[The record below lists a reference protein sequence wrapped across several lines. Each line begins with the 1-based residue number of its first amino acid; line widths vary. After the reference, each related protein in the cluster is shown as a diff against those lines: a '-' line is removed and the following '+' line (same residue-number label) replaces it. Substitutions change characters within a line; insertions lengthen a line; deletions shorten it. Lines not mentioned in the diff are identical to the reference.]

1 MTDLVRIEHDPTP
14 GNSQERLF
22 CSIPFKWLEVNAN
35 GLSYPCCSAWV
46 PYSIGS
52 ALSQPIK
59 DLWNGP
65 RAREIRRSIL
75 DGSFRYCTGS
85 CPWLQTRSGPVQK
98 VSDVTNPLYREII
111 AKNIEVMPQG
121 PRIVNCAFD
130 RSCNLACPSCRTER
144 IVEKRRKAEIL
155 GMQVQ
160 LTNEA
165 FGDLEALYITGSG
178 DAFGSPYFRAWLR
191 RMTADSLPR
200 LKLIHLHTNA
210 QLWTP
215 RIWEKI
221 SPEVRR
227 LIKSAEISIDAARPE
242 TYAINRK
249 GGKWER
255 LLRNLSFIAGLRRE
269 GPLEY
274 LKIHMVVQA
283 NNYLEMPDFV
293 DLGKRFNVDTVY
305 FSRMTNWGTFNPE
318 QFRERTVH
326 DPAHPE
332 HDSFLR
338 VINSEPL
345 YDPVVMTGN
354 LSEFQDAA
362 RTRPRERYREIEN
375 VIE

>member
-1 MTDLVRIEHDPTP
+1 
-14 GNSQERLF
+14 
-22 CSIPFKWLEVNAN
+22 
-35 GLSYPCCSAWV
+35 
-46 PYSIGS
+46 
-52 ALSQPIK
+52 
-59 DLWNGP
+59 
-65 RAREIRRSIL
+65 
-75 DGSFRYCTGS
+75 
-85 CPWLQTRSGPVQK
+85 
-98 VSDVTNPLYREII
+98 
-111 AKNIEVMPQG
+111 
-121 PRIVNCAFD
+121 
-130 RSCNLACPSCRTER
+130 
-144 IVEKRRKAEIL
+144 
-155 GMQVQ
+155 MQVQ

-165 FGDLEALYITGSG
+165 FGDLEALYISGSG

-215 RIWEKI
+215 RIWDKI
-221 SPEVRR
+221 SPDVRR

-242 TYAINRK
+242 TYAMNRK

-283 NNYLEMPDFV
+283 NNYSEMPDFV
-293 DLGKRFNVDTVY
+293 ELGKRFNVDTVY

-318 QFRERTVH
+318 QFRARTVH

-332 HDSFLR
+332 HDRFIR

-362 RTRPRERYREIEN
+362 RTRSRERSREIEN
-375 VIE
+375 IIE